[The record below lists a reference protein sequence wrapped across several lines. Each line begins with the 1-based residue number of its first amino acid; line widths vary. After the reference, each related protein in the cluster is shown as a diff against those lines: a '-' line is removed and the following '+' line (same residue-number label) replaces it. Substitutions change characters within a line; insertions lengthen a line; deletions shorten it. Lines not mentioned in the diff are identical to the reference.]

1 MARLSG
7 TGRLADDLWLLAH
20 HERSGRPHLQP
31 RALGLGL
38 AGGLL
43 AELVLP
49 GTVRVWRGLI
59 IPGGAQPPDDDVT
72 CSVLRTMTAEREHLP
87 ARDWLAF
94 LAGAAARDVARR
106 LEQAGYLTRARGG
119 LIGRGERWVPVDAD
133 GAFAPLVRVKAV
145 LSARGPVAVQHVVLG
160 ALATG
165 CGLDHQLTLYLPPG
179 ARERLREAARQ
190 LDPGLRELITATQT
204 AVDGALL
211 AHRM

>member
-1 MARLSG
+1 MGGLGG

-20 HERSGRPHLQP
+20 HERSGKPHLQP

-49 GTVRVWRGLI
+49 GTIRVWRGLI
-59 IPGGAQPPDDDVT
+59 IPAGAQPPGDDLT
-72 CSVLRTMTAEREHLP
+72 LRVLRTMSAEREHLP
-87 ARDWLAF
+87 VRDWLAF
-94 LAGAAARDVARR
+94 LAGTAARDVARR
-106 LEQAGYLTRARGG
+106 LEHAGYLTRTRGG
-119 LIGRGERWVPVDAD
+119 LLGRGERWVPVDAD
-133 GAFAPLVRVKAV
+133 GAFAPLVRVKSA

-179 ARERLREAARQ
+179 ARDRLREAARQ
-190 LDPGLRELITATQT
+190 LDPGLRELVTVTQT
-204 AVDGALL
+204 TVDGALL
-211 AHRM
+211 AHRK

>member
-1 MARLSG
+1 MGGLGG

-20 HERSGRPHLQP
+20 HERSGKPHLQA

-49 GTVRVWRGLI
+49 GTIRVWRGLV
-59 IPGGAQPPDDDVT
+59 IPAGGQPPGDDLT
-72 CSVLRTMTAEREHLP
+72 LSMLHMMSAEREHLP
-87 ARDWLAF
+87 VRDWLAF
-94 LAGAAARDVARR
+94 LAGTAGREVARR
-106 LEQAGYLTRARGG
+106 LEHAGYLTRARGG

-133 GAFAPLVRVKAV
+133 GAFAPLVRVKSA

-160 ALATG
+160 ALATS

-179 ARERLREAARQ
+179 ARERLRGTARQ
-190 LDPGLRELITATQT
+190 LEPGLRELITVTQT
-204 AVDGALL
+204 TVDGALL

>member
-1 MARLSG
+1 MAGLRG

-49 GTVRVWRGLI
+49 GTIRVWRGLI
-59 IPGGAQPPDDDVT
+59 IPGGAQPPDNEVT
-72 CSVLRTMTAEREHLP
+72 RSVLRTMTAEREHLP
-87 ARDWLAF
+87 VGDWLAF
-94 LAGAAARDVARR
+94 LAGTAARDVARR
-106 LEQAGYLTRARGG
+106 LEHAGYLTRARGRV
-119 LIGRGERWVPVDAD
+119 GRGERWVPVDAD
-133 GAFAPLVRVKAV
+133 GAFAPLVRVKSA
-145 LSARGPVAVQHVVLG
+145 LSARGPAAVQHVVLG

-190 LDPGLRELITATQT
+190 LDPGLRELVTVTQT

>member
-1 MARLSG
+1 MAGFGG

-49 GTVRVWRGLI
+49 GTIRVWRGLI
-59 IPGGAQPPDDDVT
+59 IPAGAQPPGDDLT
-72 CSVLRTMTAEREHLP
+72 HRVLRTMSAEREHLP
-87 ARDWLAF
+87 VRDWLAF
-94 LAGAAARDVARR
+94 LGGTAARDVARR
-106 LEQAGYLTRARGG
+106 LEHAGYLTRTRGG

-133 GAFAPLVRVKAV
+133 GAFAPLVRVKSA
-145 LSARGPVAVQHVVLG
+145 LSARGPVAIQHVVLG
-160 ALATG
+160 ALATS

-190 LDPGLRELITATQT
+190 LDPSVRELITVTQT
-204 AVDGALL
+204 TVDGALL